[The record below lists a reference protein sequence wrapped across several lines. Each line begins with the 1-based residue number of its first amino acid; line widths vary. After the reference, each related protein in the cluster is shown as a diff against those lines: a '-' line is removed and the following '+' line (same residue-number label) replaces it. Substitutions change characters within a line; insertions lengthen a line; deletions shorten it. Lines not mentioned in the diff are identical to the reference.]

1 MSKKMMAAG
10 LVVVVGSLVF
20 AGLAFAQTPAPATP
34 GQGYGR
40 GQGMMGGG
48 AGRGGMMGGWAQ
60 SQGEAGAYGG
70 MLGGY
75 GRGRGGMMGGNFD
88 AANAGPL
95 HTYMLDAFA
104 QALDITRADL
114 DAQLAAGQTMVDI
127 ATANGLTQAEF
138 FEVMQTAR
146 TAALAQAVAD
156 GVLTQAQADQ
166 MQGRMFQN
174 GGPGTCPHFNSA
186 PAVPTTVPTNS

>member
-20 AGLAFAQTPAPATP
+20 AGLAFAQTPAPVTP

-48 AGRGGMMGGWAQ
+48 AGRGGI
-60 SQGEAGAYGG
+60 
-70 MLGGY
+70 
-75 GRGRGGMMGGNFD
+75 MGGNFD

-127 ATANGLTQAEF
+127 AAANGLTPDQF

-156 GVLTQAQADQ
+156 GALTQAQADQ